1 MSLKDVSRRSLLKGG
16 GAALAGFTVL
26 RVAGPAHAFPGH
38 PGQQEKVP
46 WDDDPPDSAQ
56 AFVQPGGQ
64 VIPWLDQPPANPVP
78 EITGNLLQWESLDS
92 FLTPAND
99 FFYVQH
105 YGEPDGLDEAS
116 WRVGIGGLV
125 RHPQSLALADLK
137 ARPVHEVNF
146 TLECSGNADTSSDF
160 FFGGIGTARWGGA
173 RLAPLLEKAGILKG
187 ATEVVFWGID
197 RGTVTIRDNAGIVS
211 GGNTGTL
218 EPGTTNLTITEQF
231 ARSMSLDEALHRDNL
246 LCYEMNGEPLPPKN
260 GFPVRLIAPGW
271 YGVANVK
278 WLTRIEVTDH
288 RYAGR
293 FMAREYV
300 QVREEERDGQ
310 PVWTFAT
317 VSHERLKSAPA
328 RVTRLGSQVLRR
340 GRRLGRSDRQ
350 SAGENRQRPVD
361 RREAHWPPYGRK
373 TITWLRVEVLDV
385 RLGNAHGGRARG
397 HVAGLRRR
405 RQHAAS
411 TGRSLPRQQENILG
425 EERAHQPSNPDSLT
439 LRGVDQA
446 CRRRPR
452 SAACCA
458 DPTV

>member
-1 MSLKDVSRRSLLKGG
+1 MSHQDVSRRTVLKG
-16 GAALAGFTVL
+16 GAALAGLTVL
-26 RVAGPAHAFPGH
+26 RVAGPAHAFPGSS
-38 PGQQEKVP
+38 GQQERVP
-46 WDDDPPDSAQ
+46 WDDDPSDSAQ

-78 EITGNLLQWESLDS
+78 EVTGNLLQWEALDS

-105 YGEPDGLDEAS
+105 YGQPDGLDAAT

-125 RHPQSLALADLK
+125 AHPRSLALADLK

-173 RLAPLLEKAGILKG
+173 RLAPLLEEAGVLDG
-187 ATEVVFWGID
+187 ATEVVFWGAD

-211 GGNTGTL
+211 GGSTGSL

-246 LCYEMNGEPLPPKN
+246 LCYEMNGEALPPKN

-300 QVREEERDGQ
+300 QVREEERGGQ
-310 PVWTFAT
+310 TVWTFAT

-328 RVTRLGSQVLRR
+328 KVTRLGSRYFVVGVAWGAPIARVQVKIDNGPWTTARLIGHPPHSKKSR
-340 GRRLGRSDRQ
+340 GYAWRFWTFDWGTPT
-350 SAGENRQRPVD
+350 AGEHEVTSRAFDVD
-361 RREAHWPPYGRK
+361 GNMQPAPDDPFLASKRTYWERNGHITRR
-373 TITWLRVEVLDV
+373 VLI
-385 RLGNAHGGRARG
+385 
-397 HVAGLRRR
+397 
-405 RQHAAS
+405 
-411 TGRSLPRQQENILG
+411 P
-425 EERAHQPSNPDSLT
+425 
-439 LRGVDQA
+439 
-446 CRRRPR
+446 
-452 SAACCA
+452 
-458 DPTV
+458 